1 MHAVIDFKALN
12 KKPQVVQW
20 LTLLFV
26 ECKVTGSSPM
36 RDNFLKF
43 VNFCMNSVCHV
54 GNPVGNDMAF
64 TRLGGASMV
73 GYYIVVDC
81 LFIVVMDE

>member
-1 MHAVIDFKALN
+1 MNTEEYMHVVIVFKALN

-20 LTLLFV
+20 LKLLFV

-36 RDNFLKF
+36 GDNFLKF
-43 VNFCMNSVCHV
+43 VNLCMNSVCHV

-64 TRLGGASMV
+64 CRLCGAYV
-73 GYYIVVDC
+73 GFNV
-81 LFIVVMDE
+81 F